1 MLTNQR
7 LPVLTSLKGELKRKG
22 WTYKA
27 ISEELKVS
35 VRHISLVLNGKRK
48 SSPLIERLRAL
59 PYQQEN

>member
-7 LPVLTSLKGELKRKG
+7 PPVLTSLKTELKRKG

-27 ISEELKVS
+27 INEELKVS

-59 PYQQEN
+59 PYRQEK